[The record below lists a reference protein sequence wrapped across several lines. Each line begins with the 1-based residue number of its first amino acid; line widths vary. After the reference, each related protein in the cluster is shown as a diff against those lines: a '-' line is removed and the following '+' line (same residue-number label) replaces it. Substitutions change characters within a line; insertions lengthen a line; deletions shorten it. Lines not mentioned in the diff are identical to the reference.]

1 MTPRART
8 SRLATALA
16 ALLSAR
22 AAAAAPADAAAPPAP
37 DSPAGAPP
45 APPAAPPASA
55 ASDAPTRAAA
65 AEEGTAAPP
74 PSGAPGAAA
83 PDAAAMLG
91 EEVVVIGQRIGPLDS
106 ADVVTSVDVLGGEE
120 LQNQSTAEPLEL
132 LRRVPAVYVESFNQG
147 IINADVG
154 LRGFNTQ
161 GDVAHTKLLIDGIPS
176 NHHVGL
182 PDMKAVFPL
191 EIERIEVVKG
201 TNDPRY
207 GLNNV
212 AGNIH
217 VVTRK
222 TGNERIARLLAG
234 SFWTVEPQVL
244 VANESGALSQTY
256 FAGYRG
262 SDNYRDHARTDKVA
276 GSAKWFYE
284 PSRQLRL
291 GLILRG
297 MLLDAD
303 APGYLSAEDARARPA
318 ASPAH
323 SATDGG
329 QQATLHA
336 SAHLDHELTEGLSWQ
351 LKAYGQAFLR
361 DRWVKFD
368 PDLDQQLRIE
378 DDRQYG
384 AISVLTYRAREPRA
398 LDLTVEWGVDYQLQD
413 SRYQRI
419 ATVDR
424 ARRGAA
430 FRDEDFDL
438 HAIGSYLQASAR
450 PLEPLKLVAALRAD
464 RLAGSGSFLEQP
476 EGEAPR
482 RVDHGLNDYG
492 FIWQPKASV
501 MVTPAK
507 GQSVYANYGR
517 SFQIGTG
524 KGAYATQDTPLE
536 PSINDGWE
544 VGYRS
549 SVFPWLKGHVAYWEQ
564 RASGEVRDKG
574 DGSGD
579 AENVGATLRRGFD
592 VELALRPFD
601 FLSVWGAFSRAISE
615 QVEPG
620 PALAANKGKELDH
633 VPSFSAKAG
642 IDVHPVQELLV
653 SLFCYAQGDYYLN
666 KENHTNEHGSRKVG
680 DYVVINA
687 SAAYDVSESLALGV
701 EVHNLLDQSY
711 DTSIWYKDF
720 GAAGAQHNPGDAR
733 SAYVTGTLSF

>member
-1 MTPRART
+1 MIALART
-8 SRLATALA
+8 SRLASALV
-16 ALLSAR
+16 ALLSAS
-22 AAAAAPADAAAPPAP
+22 AAAAAPPAAAAAPPTP
-37 DSPAGAPP
+37 GSPAGAPP
-45 APPAAPPASA
+45 APPAAAADAAPSA
-55 ASDAPTRAAA
+55 GAAA
-65 AEEGTAAPP
+65 ALAPA
-74 PSGAPGAAA
+74 GAPETAVL
-83 PDAAAMLG
+83 DASIALG
-91 EEVVVIGQRIGPLDS
+91 EEVVVVGQRIGPLDS
-106 ADVVTSVDVLGGEE
+106 ADVLTSVDILGGEE
-120 LQNQSTAEPLEL
+120 IQDRSTAEPLEL
-132 LRRVPAVYVESFNQG
+132 LQRVPAVYVESFNQG

-191 EIERIEVVKG
+191 EIERLEVVKG

-212 AGNIH
+212 AGNIN

-234 SFWTVEPQVL
+234 SFWTIEPQVL
-244 VANESGALSQTY
+244 VADESGALSQTY

-262 SDNYRDHARTDKVA
+262 SDNYRDHARSDKVA

-284 PSRQLRL
+284 PGRQLRV

-303 APGYLSAEDARARPA
+303 APGYLSAEDARARPT

-329 QQATLHA
+329 RQATLHA
-336 SAHLDHELTEGLSWQ
+336 SVHVDHELTEGLSWQ
-351 LKAYGQAFLR
+351 LKGYGQAFLR
-361 DRWVKFD
+361 DRWVRFD

-413 SRYQRI
+413 SRYRRI
-419 ATVDR
+419 PTVDR
-424 ARRGAA
+424 ARQGAA

-438 HAIGSYLQASAR
+438 HAVGSYLQASAR
-450 PLEPLKLVAALRAD
+450 PLEPIRLVAALRAD
-464 RLAGSGSFLEQP
+464 RLAGTGSFLEQP

-482 RVDHGLNDYG
+482 MVDRDLNDYG

-501 MVTPAK
+501 MVTPVK

-524 KGAYATQDTPLE
+524 KGAYATQGTPLE

-549 SVFPWLKGHVAYWEQ
+549 SVFPWLKSHVAYWEQ

-592 VELALRPFD
+592 VELTLRPFD

-642 IDVHPVQELLV
+642 VDVHPTQELLV
-653 SLFCYAQGDYYLN
+653 SLFCHAQGDYYLN
-666 KENHTNEHGSRKVG
+666 KENHTHEHGSRKVG
-680 DYVVINA
+680 DHAIFNA
-687 SAAYDVSESLALGV
+687 SAAYDVSEALALGV
-701 EVHNLLDQSY
+701 EVNNLLDQSY

-720 GAAGAQHNPGDAR
+720 GAAGAQHNPGNAR

>member
-1 MTPRART
+1 MTPRAHT
-8 SRLATALA
+8 SRLAAALA

-22 AAAAAPADAAAPPAP
+22 AAAAEPPA
-37 DSPAGAPP
+37 
-45 APPAAPPASA
+45 
-55 ASDAPTRAAA
+55 
-65 AEEGTAAPP
+65 E
-74 PSGAPGAAA
+74 AAA
-83 PDAAAMLG
+83 PDADPATATPEAAPMLG

-106 ADVVTSVDVLGGEE
+106 ADVVTSVDILGGEE
-120 LQNQSTAEPLEL
+120 IQKQSAAEPLEL

-147 IINADVG
+147 IISADVG

-176 NHHVGL
+176 NHHVGV

-244 VANESGALSQTY
+244 VASEDGALSQTY

-262 SDNYRDHARTDKVA
+262 SDGYRDHARSDRVA
-276 GSAKWFYE
+276 GSARWFYE
-284 PSRQLRL
+284 PSRELRV

-303 APGYLSAEDARARPA
+303 APGYLSAEDARARPT

-323 SATDGG
+323 SSSDGG
-329 QQATLHA
+329 RQATLHA
-336 SAHLDHELTEGLSWQ
+336 SVHVDHELTEGLSWQ
-351 LKAYGQAFLR
+351 LKGYGQAFLR
-361 DRWVKFD
+361 DRWVR
-368 PDLDQQLRIE
+368 LDADAAQHLRAE

-413 SRYQRI
+413 NRYQRI
-419 ATVDR
+419 PTVDR
-424 ARRGAA
+424 ARQGAA

-438 HAIGSYLQASAR
+438 HTVGSYLQASAR
-450 PLEPLKLVAALRAD
+450 PLEPIKLVAALRAD
-464 RLAGSGSFLEQP
+464 RLAGAGSFLEQP

-482 RVDHGLNDYG
+482 TVDRDLNDYG

-501 MVTPAK
+501 MVTPVK

-524 KGAYATQDTPLE
+524 KGAYATQGTPLE

-544 VGYRS
+544 IGYRS
-549 SVFPWLKGHVAYWEQ
+549 SLFPWLKGHVAYWEQ

-579 AENVGATLRRGFD
+579 AENVGETLRRGFD
-592 VELALRPFD
+592 VELTLRPVD

-642 IDVHPVQELLV
+642 IDVRPTQALLV
-653 SLFCYAQGDYYLN
+653 SLWCYAQGDYHLN
-666 KENHTNEHGSRKVG
+666 KENHTEENGSRKVG
-680 DYVVINA
+680 DHVVVNA
-687 SAAYDVSESLALGV
+687 SATYDVSESIALGV
-701 EVHNLLDQSY
+701 EVHNLLDRSY

>member
-8 SRLATALA
+8 SGLAAALA
-16 ALLSAR
+16 ALLSTP
-22 AAAAAPADAAAPPAP
+22 AAAAAPPEGAAPP
-37 DSPAGAPP
+37 G
-45 APPAAPPASA
+45 
-55 ASDAPTRAAA
+55 RAL
-65 AEEGTAAPP
+65 ETAAPE
-74 PSGAPGAAA
+74 APA
-83 PDAAAMLG
+83 DLG
-91 EEVVVIGQRIGPLDS
+91 EEVVVVGHRIGPLDS
-106 ADVVTSVDVLGGEE
+106 ADVVASVDILGGEQIQE
-120 LQNQSTAEPLEL
+120 QSAAEPLEL
-132 LRRVPAVYVESFNQG
+132 LRRVPAVTIESFNQG
-147 IINADVG
+147 IINADIG

-191 EIERIEVVKG
+191 EIERMEVVKG

-212 AGNIH
+212 AGNIN
-217 VVTRK
+217 VITRK

-244 VANESGALSQTY
+244 VATERDALSQTY

-262 SDNYRDHARTDKVA
+262 SDSYRDHARTDRVA

-284 PSRQLRL
+284 PSRELRV
-291 GLILRG
+291 GLLLRG

-303 APGYLSAEDARARPA
+303 APGYLSGDDARARPTT
-318 ASPAH
+318 SPAH
-323 SATDGG
+323 AATDGG
-329 QQATLHA
+329 RQATLHA
-336 SAHLDHELTEGLSWQ
+336 SVHLDRELADGLSWQ
-351 LKAYGQAFLR
+351 LKGYGQAFLR

-368 PDLDQQLRIE
+368 PDLDQQLRVE

-384 AISVLTYRAREPRA
+384 AISVLTYRARDPRA
-398 LDLTVEWGVDYQLQD
+398 LGLTVEWGVDYQLQD

-419 ATVDR
+419 PTVER
-424 ARRGAA
+424 KRQGPA
-430 FRDEDFDL
+430 FRDEDFAL
-438 HAIGSYLQASAR
+438 HAVGSYVQASAS
-450 PLEPLKLVAALRAD
+450 PIKPIKLVAALRAD
-464 RLAGSGSFLEQP
+464 RLAGAGSFLEQP
-476 EGEAPR
+476 EGEAAR
-482 RVDHGLNDYG
+482 RVGYDLNDYG

-501 MVTPAK
+501 MVTPVK

-517 SFQIGTG
+517 TFQIGTG
-524 KGAYATQDTPLE
+524 KGAYAVQGTPLD

-544 VGYRS
+544 VGHRS
-549 SVFPWLKGHVAYWEQ
+549 SVFPWVTSHLAYWEQ

-579 AENVGATLRRGFD
+579 VENVGETLRRGFD
-592 VELALRPFD
+592 VELTLRPFD
-601 FLSVWGAFSRAISE
+601 FLSVWGAFSRTLSE

-620 PALAANKGKELDH
+620 PALAANEGKELNH
-633 VPSFSAKAG
+633 VPSFSAKGG
-642 IDVHPVQELLV
+642 IDLHPVQDLLV

-666 KENHTNEHGSRKVG
+666 KENFTEEHGARKVG
-680 DYVVINA
+680 DYVVVNA
-687 SAAYDVSESLALGV
+687 SAAYDVTEALSVGA
-701 EVHNLLDQSY
+701 EVNNLLDRSY

-720 GAAGAQHNPGDAR
+720 GAVGSQHNPGNGR

>member
-8 SRLATALA
+8 SGLAAALA
-16 ALLSAR
+16 ALLSAPD
-22 AAAAAPADAAAPPAP
+22 AAAAPPEDAAPPEGALATAAP
-37 DSPAGAPP
+37 EAPP
-45 APPAAPPASA
+45 A
-55 ASDAPTRAAA
+55 
-65 AEEGTAAPP
+65 
-74 PSGAPGAAA
+74 
-83 PDAAAMLG
+83 LG
-91 EEVVVIGQRIGPLDS
+91 EEVVVVGQRIGPLDS
-106 ADVVTSVDVLGGEE
+106 ADVVASVDILGGEQIQE
-120 LQNQSTAEPLEL
+120 QSAAEPLEL
-132 LRRVPAVYVESFNQG
+132 LRRVPAVYIESFNQG
-147 IINADVG
+147 IINADIG

-191 EIERIEVVKG
+191 EIERMEVVKG

-212 AGNIH
+212 AGNIN

-244 VANESGALSQTY
+244 VATERDALSQTY

-262 SDNYRDHARTDKVA
+262 SDGYRDHARTDRVA

-284 PSRQLRL
+284 PFRQLRL

-303 APGYLSAEDARARPA
+303 APGYLSGDDARARPTT
-318 ASPAH
+318 SPAH
-323 SATDGG
+323 AATDGG
-329 QQATLHA
+329 RQTTLHA
-336 SAHLDHELTEGLSWQ
+336 SVHLDHELAEGLSWQ
-351 LKAYGQAFLR
+351 LKGYGQAFLR

-368 PDLDQQLRIE
+368 PDLDQQLRVE

-384 AISVLTYRAREPRA
+384 AISVLTYRARDPRA
-398 LDLTVEWGVDYQLQD
+398 LGLTVEWGVDYQLQD

-419 ATVDR
+419 PTVER
-424 ARRGAA
+424 KRQGPA
-430 FRDEDFDL
+430 FRDEDFAL
-438 HAIGSYLQASAR
+438 HAVGSYVQASAS
-450 PLEPLKLVAALRAD
+450 PIKPIKLVAALRAD
-464 RLAGSGSFLEQP
+464 RLAGAGSFLEQP
-476 EGEAPR
+476 EGEAAR
-482 RVDHGLNDYG
+482 RVDYDLNDYG

-501 MVTPAK
+501 MVTPVE
-507 GQSVYANYGR
+507 GQSLYANYGR
-517 SFQIGTG
+517 TFQIGTG
-524 KGAYATQDTPLE
+524 KGAFAVQGTPLD

-544 VGYRS
+544 VGVRS
-549 SVFPWLKGHVAYWEQ
+549 SVFPWVTSHLAYWEQ

-579 AENVGATLRRGFD
+579 LENVGETLRRGFD
-592 VELALRPFD
+592 VELTLRPFD
-601 FLSVWGAFSRAISE
+601 FLSVWGAFSRTLSE

-620 PALAANKGKELDH
+620 PALAANKGKELNH
-633 VPSFSAKAG
+633 VPGFSAKGG
-642 IDVHPVQELLV
+642 IDLHPVQDLLV

-666 KENHTNEHGSRKVG
+666 KENFTEEHGARKVG
-680 DYVVINA
+680 DYVVVNA
-687 SAAYDVSESLALGV
+687 SAAYDVTEALSVGA
-701 EVHNLLDQSY
+701 EVNNLLDRSY

-720 GAAGAQHNPGDAR
+720 GAAGAQHNPGNGR
-733 SAYVTGTLSF
+733 SAYVTGTLTF

>member
-1 MTPRART
+1 MIALART
-8 SRLATALA
+8 SRLASALV
-16 ALLSAR
+16 ALLSAS
-22 AAAAAPADAAAPPAP
+22 AAAAAPPAP
-37 DSPAGAPP
+37 GSPAGAPP
-45 APPAAPPASA
+45 APPAAAAPSVGAAAALALAGAPETAALDASA
-55 ASDAPTRAAA
+55 A
-65 AEEGTAAPP
+65 
-74 PSGAPGAAA
+74 
-83 PDAAAMLG
+83 LG

-106 ADVVTSVDVLGGEE
+106 ADVLTSVDILGGEE
-120 LQNQSTAEPLEL
+120 IQNQSTAEPLEL
-132 LRRVPAVYVESFNQG
+132 LQRVPAVYVESFNQG

-207 GLNNV
+207 GLTNV
-212 AGNIH
+212 AGNIN

-222 TGNERIARLLAG
+222 TGSERIARLLAG

-244 VANESGALSQTY
+244 VADESGALSQTY

-262 SDNYRDHARTDKVA
+262 SDSYRDHGRTDKVA

-284 PSRQLRL
+284 PGRQLRV

-303 APGYLSAEDARARPA
+303 APGYLTAEEARARPT
-318 ASPAH
+318 ASPAY

-329 QQATLHA
+329 RQATLHA
-336 SAHLDHELTEGLSWQ
+336 SVHVDHELAEGLSWQ
-351 LKAYGQAFLR
+351 LKGYGQAFLR
-361 DRWVKFD
+361 DRWVRFD
-368 PDLDQQLRIE
+368 PDLDQQLRVE

-419 ATVDR
+419 PTVDR
-424 ARRGAA
+424 ARQGAA

-438 HAIGSYLQASAR
+438 HAVGSYLQASAR
-450 PLEPLKLVAALRAD
+450 PLEPIKLVAALRAD
-464 RLAGSGSFLEQP
+464 RLAGAGSFLEQP

-482 RVDHGLNDYG
+482 MVDRDLNDYG

-501 MVTPAK
+501 MVTPVK

-524 KGAYATQDTPLE
+524 KGAYATQGTPLE

-549 SVFPWLKGHVAYWEQ
+549 SVFPWLKSHVAYWEQ

-592 VELALRPFD
+592 VELTLRPFD

-642 IDVHPVQELLV
+642 VDVHPTQELLV
-653 SLFCYAQGDYYLN
+653 SLSCYAQGDYYLN
-666 KENHTNEHGSRKVG
+666 KENYTNEHGSRKVG
-680 DYVVINA
+680 DYAIFNA

>member
-8 SRLATALA
+8 SGLATALA
-16 ALLSAR
+16 ALLSTP
-22 AAAAAPADAAAPPAP
+22 AAAAAPPGDAA
-37 DSPAGAPP
+37 PAGAPGTVALDASP
-45 APPAAPPASA
+45 A
-55 ASDAPTRAAA
+55 
-65 AEEGTAAPP
+65 
-74 PSGAPGAAA
+74 
-83 PDAAAMLG
+83 LG
-91 EEVVVIGQRIGPLDS
+91 EEVVVIGQRVGPLDS
-106 ADVVTSVDVLGGEE
+106 ADVVTSVDILGGEAI
-120 LQNQSTAEPLEL
+120 QGQSTAEPLEL

-191 EIERIEVVKG
+191 EIERMEVVKG

-217 VVTRK
+217 VITRK
-222 TGNERIARLLAG
+222 TGSERIARLLAG
-234 SFWTVEPQVL
+234 SFWTVEPQLL
-244 VANESGALSQTY
+244 VATEHDALSQTY

-262 SDNYRDHARTDKVA
+262 SDNYRDHTRTDRVA

-284 PSRQLRL
+284 PSRELRV

-303 APGYLSAEDARARPA
+303 APGYLSAEDARARPT

-329 QQATLHA
+329 RQTTLHA
-336 SAHLDHELTEGLSWQ
+336 SVHLDHELVQGLSWQ
-351 LKAYGQAFLR
+351 LKGYGQAFLR

-368 PDLDQQLRIE
+368 PDLDQQLRVE
-378 DDRQYG
+378 NDRQYG
-384 AISVLTYRAREPRA
+384 AISVLTYRTRDPRA
-398 LDLTVEWGVDYQLQD
+398 LGLTVEWGVDYQLQD
-413 SRYQRI
+413 TRAQRI
-419 ATVDR
+419 PTVDR
-424 ARRGAA
+424 ERQGAP
-430 FRDEDFDL
+430 FRDEDFAL
-438 HAIGSYLQASAR
+438 HAAGSYVQASAS
-450 PLEPLKLVAALRAD
+450 PIKPIKLVAALRAD
-464 RLAGSGSFLEQP
+464 RLAGAGSFLEQP
-476 EGEAPR
+476 EGETAR
-482 RVDHGLNDYG
+482 MVDYDLNDYG

-501 MVTPAK
+501 MVTPVK
-507 GQSVYANYGR
+507 GQSLYANYGR
-517 SFQIGTG
+517 TFQIGTG
-524 KGAYATQDTPLE
+524 KGAYALQGTPLD

-544 VGYRS
+544 IGARS
-549 SVFPWLKGHVAYWEQ
+549 SVFPWVTSHIAYWEQ

-579 AENVGATLRRGFD
+579 AENVGETLRRGFD
-592 VELALRPFD
+592 VELTLRPFE
-601 FLSVWGAFSRAISE
+601 FLSVWGAFSRALSE

-633 VPSFSAKAG
+633 VPSFSAKGG

-666 KENHTNEHGSRKVG
+666 KENSTPEHGARKVG
-680 DYVVINA
+680 DYVVVNA
-687 SAAYDVSESLALGV
+687 SAAYDVSEALSVGV
-701 EVHNLLDQSY
+701 EVNNLLDRSY

-720 GAAGAQHNPGDAR
+720 GAAGAQHNPGNAR
-733 SAYVTGTLSF
+733 SAYVTGTLRF